1 LSEDSEKVMANLNAE
16 LLKPTDIARR
26 LGSRSW
32 VYRYLQ
38 EQQPPPGQ

>member
-1 LSEDSEKVMANLNAE
+1 MANLNAE

-26 LGSRSW
+26 LGVSRSW